1 VGDIEVLVFLL
12 AAVALL
18 AAIGRRSHVPTPVA
32 LVLGGL
38 ALGFVPGVPAPKIDP
53 DVVLFVFLPPLLYFA
68 GFSSSAYELRDNAAP
83 IGLLAIGLVLATMAA
98 VAVVAHLALHL
109 DWAPAF
115 VLGAILGPT
124 DPVSASTVIRRLGAP
139 GRIVTILEGEA
150 LVNDGTGL
158 TAYTIALG
166 AVGAAGVALGSAAL
180 KFIGVAAGGIALGLA
195 AGWLF
200 GRLRRWAD
208 EPSIDVTLSLITPF
222 AAYVPAER
230 LGVSGVLAAV
240 TAGIWIG
247 NQSLGLSGPE
257 SRLRTNTFWRAL
269 DFLLNS
275 LLFLLIGLQLTSI
288 VERIPHPALLSLTGH
303 ALLIAAV
310 VMGVRLAWM
319 FATPGAVALIAPFR
333 GEEFNPRTDVRERL
347 VVGWSSM
354 RGGVSLA
361 AALAIPVTAQSG
373 SHFPNRDLVVFL
385 AYAVVLVTL
394 VLPGLTLA
402 PLIDRLGLG
411 QGAERRRADAEA
423 RARVTHA
430 ALERLEEIARDEEPS
445 ERVVE
450 ILRDRYESRLQR
462 LESRLEDVDGDHD
475 RNPGQ
480 AEAARLLR
488 AMLEAER
495 AALVDLQ
502 RDRAYPADVLGELQ
516 REIDLDESRVQA
528 RSRA

>member
-1 VGDIEVLVFLL
+1 
-12 AAVALL
+12 
-18 AAIGRRSHVPTPVA
+18 
-32 LVLGGL
+32 
-38 ALGFVPGVPAPKIDP
+38 
-53 DVVLFVFLPPLLYFA
+53 VLFAFLPPLLYFA

-83 IGLLAIGLVLATMAA
+83 IGLLAIGLVLATMVAVAA
-98 VAVVAHLALHL
+98 VAHLVVGLA
-109 DWAPAF
+109 WAPAF

-124 DPVSASTVIRRLGAP
+124 DPVSAGTVIRRLGAP

-166 AVGAAGVALGSAAL
+166 TVGAAGVALGSAAL
-180 KFIGVAAGGIALGLA
+180 KFVGVAAGGIALGLA

-208 EPSIDVTLSLITPF
+208 EPSIDVTLSLLTPF

-257 SRLRTNTFWRAL
+257 SRLRTNTFWQAL

-275 LLFLLIGLQLTSI
+275 LLFLLIGLQLPSI
-288 VERIPHPALLSLTGH
+288 VGRIPDAAVPSLTGH
-303 ALLIAAV
+303 ALLVTAV
-310 VMGVRLAWM
+310 VVGVRLAWM
-319 FATPGAVALIAPFR
+319 FAVPGAVALVAPFR
-333 GEEFNPRTDVRERL
+333 GEEFAPRSALRERL

-361 AALAIPVTAQSG
+361 AALAIPVVAQSG
-373 SHFPNRDLVVFL
+373 TRFPDRDLVVFL
-385 AYAVVLVTL
+385 VYAVVLVTL

-402 PLIDRLGLG
+402 PLIRALGLG
-411 QGAERRRADAEA
+411 QGEERRRAEAAA

-445 ERVVE
+445 ERMVE
-450 ILRDRYESRLQR
+450 RLRDRYGSRLDR
-462 LESRLEDVDGDHD
+462 LERRLEDADGDRGGD
-475 RNPGQ
+475 Q
-480 AEAARLLR
+480 QEVARLLK

-495 AALVDLQ
+495 VAVLELQ
-502 RDRAYPADVLGELQ
+502 RERAFPADLLRELQ
-516 REIDLDESRVQA
+516 REIDLDESRVRA